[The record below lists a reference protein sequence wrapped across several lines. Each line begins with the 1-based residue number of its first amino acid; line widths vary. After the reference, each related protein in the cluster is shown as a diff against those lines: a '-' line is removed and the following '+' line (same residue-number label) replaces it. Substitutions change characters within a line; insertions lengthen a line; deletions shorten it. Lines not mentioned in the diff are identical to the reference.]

1 MLYEEETRK
10 VNIIDFEYQS
20 PNPAAFDI
28 AEHFNEYAGLEV
40 IFLNNSF
47 QSIWLFKNFPRF
59 CLISDFQFPP
69 FHIISYKIK
78 LHKIISTGSRFLR
91 ARA

>member
-1 MLYEEETRK
+1 MLYEEDTRK

-47 QSIWLFKNFPRF
+47 QSIWFF
-59 CLISDFQFPP
+59 
-69 FHIISYKIK
+69 
-78 LHKIISTGSRFLR
+78 
-91 ARA
+91 

>member
-1 MLYEEETRK
+1 MLYEEDTRK

-40 IFLNNSF
+40 IFSKNLF
-47 QSIWLFKNFPRF
+47 QSSWLFQNFSRF
-59 CLISDFQFPP
+59 CLI
-69 FHIISYKIK
+69 
-78 LHKIISTGSRFLR
+78 
-91 ARA
+91 

>member
-1 MLYEEETRK
+1 MLYEEDIRK

-40 IFLNNSF
+40 RCVTGNSV
-47 QSIWLFKNFPRF
+47 
-59 CLISDFQFPP
+59 
-69 FHIISYKIK
+69 YKMK
-78 LHKIISTGSRFLR
+78 
-91 ARA
+91 

>member
-1 MLYEEETRK
+1 MLYEEDIRK

-40 IFLNNSF
+40 
-47 QSIWLFKNFPRF
+47 R
-59 CLISDFQFPP
+59 CV
-69 FHIISYKIK
+69 
-78 LHKIISTGSRFLR
+78 TGKFSL
-91 ARA
+91 

>member
-1 MLYEEETRK
+1 MLYEEDTRK

-40 IFLNNSF
+40 IFSKNLL
-47 QSIWLFKNFPRF
+47 QSSGLKRAF
-59 CLISDFQFPP
+59 LISV
-69 FHIISYKIK
+69 
-78 LHKIISTGSRFLR
+78 
-91 ARA
+91 